1 MQTEDIPGR
10 FTAQNEN
17 FLHKRAKSVCKAAYW
32 CYNGLTSFKMKPME
46 DFMRKNRLF
55 ALLLALLLPLGGCTP
70 RQGGEASPP
79 DDTQAAQSV
88 PEPKPAPEPVVATL
102 AVCGDTMSHMPQT
115 RDAWDGEKYDYSAML
130 SGARAWTEAADFA
143 VANLETTFA
152 GGPDYSG
159 YPAFN
164 TPDELADNL
173 ADMGFDLLLT
183 ANNHCMDRGYDGLCR
198 TLDVLDAR
206 GIQHVGTYRTQEERD
221 ADSGVVVADVGGIS
235 VAFLGYTYGTNG
247 IPVASGRSF
256 SVNLFN
262 TDYMSS
268 CSTPDTEKIQADLA
282 AARALDTDLIAVMI
296 HWGLE
301 YQTAQND
308 YQEQIASLLFE
319 NGADI
324 ILGGHSHVP
333 QPMGLRTVTDENGEE
348 KQGFVC
354 FSLGNFISA
363 QNDPYTDTTAVLN
376 LTLTKDMETGETT
389 VSGYG
394 YAPMLMLDRESG
406 ADVRF
411 QLLDAQATLD
421 AGGVS
426 EVLAAKLRQCIADC
440 HTIFDA
446 AA

>member
-1 MQTEDIPGR
+1 MRRNR
-10 FTAQNEN
+10 F
-17 FLHKRAKSVCKAAYW
+17 L
-32 CYNGLTSFKMKPME
+32 
-46 DFMRKNRLF
+46 
-55 ALLLALLLPLGGCTP
+55 ALLLALGMVLGGCTS
-70 RQGGEASPP
+70 RQSGAASSAEEGWRP
-79 DDTQAAQSV
+79 AESV
-88 PEPKPAPEPVVATL
+88 AEPEPEPAPEPVVATL

-115 RDAWDGEKYDYSAML
+115 RDAWDDVQGKYDYSVML
-130 SGARAWTEAADFA
+130 SGARKWVEQADFA

-164 TPDELADNL
+164 SPDDLADNL
-173 ADMGFDLLLT
+173 KDMGVDLLLT
-183 ANNHCMDRGYDGLCR
+183 ANNHCMDRGFDGLSR
-198 TLDVLDAR
+198 TLDVLDER
-206 GIQHVGTYRTQEERD
+206 GLQHVGTYRTQEERG
-221 ADSGVVVADVGGIS
+221 AASGAVVADVGGIS

-247 IPVASGRSF
+247 IPVASDRKF
-256 SVNLFN
+256 SVNIFN
-262 TDYMSS
+262 TDYMAN
-268 CSTPDTEKIQADLA
+268 CTEPDTATIEADLA
-282 AARALDTDLIAVMI
+282 AARALGTDLIAVMI
-296 HWGLE
+296 HWGVE
-301 YQTAQND
+301 YQTTQNA
-308 YQEQIASLLFE
+308 YQEEIASLLFA

-333 QPMGLRTVTDENGEE
+333 QPMELRTVTDENGQE

-363 QNDPYTDTTAVLN
+363 QNDRYTDTTAVLN

-389 VSGYG
+389 VSGYS

-406 ADVRF
+406 ADVRY

-421 AGGVS
+421 EGGIS
-426 EVLAAKLRQCIADC
+426 DALAAKLQQCIDDC